1 LIVRSDSDRS
11 PSFIEGAR
19 RAQIIDVTIKTLAS
33 DGYVNTSLAKIAANA
48 GVSKG
53 VVSYHFAGKDAL
65 MEQIVEDVYR
75 GIAERVIPQL
85 VDLPPLVAVREHVLA
100 VARDVVSHPDEIRA
114 VGEIATHL
122 RDPDGRPR
130 FGVVTNEP
138 LYAGLEYTYE
148 VGQAAGDMWAFDRRT
163 MAVMA
168 QAALDSMFDYLHHHP
183 ERDPMTHAAALAD
196 LLVHAVAADPSA
208 VPAPHASE
216 ES

>member
-1 LIVRSDSDRS
+1 MRSDSARP
-11 PSFIEGAR
+11 PSFTERAR
-19 RAQIIDVTIKTLAS
+19 RAQIIEVTIKTLAS
-33 DGYVNTSLAKIAANA
+33 DGYANTSLAKIAANA
-48 GVSKG
+48 GVAKG
-53 VVSYHFAGKDAL
+53 VISYYFAGKDAL
-65 MEQIVEDVYR
+65 MEQIVENVYR

-85 VDLPPLVAVREHVLA
+85 VELPPLVAVREHVLA

-122 RDPDGRPR
+122 RGPDGQPR
-130 FGVVTNEP
+130 FGIVSNEP
-138 LYAGLEYTYE
+138 LYAGLEYSYE
-148 VGQAAGDMWAFDRRT
+148 VGQAAGEMWAFDRRT

-168 QAALDSMFDYLHHHP
+168 QAALDSMFEYLHHHP

-208 VPAPHASE
+208 LPAQNASE